1 MSAASDVNQ
10 SRDSGQRPAMLDL
23 PTTMTQDDYRCF
35 TTVANARLSARN
47 LMLEHGMSDSSL
59 EADLLVRYAAGLSRL
74 ELLLEPEHRLSA
86 EQVTRL
92 RRFLSRRLTRE
103 PIPYIVGASEFYGI
117 EFHVDPRVLI
127 PRPETELL
135 VERAI
140 DVANRLRAGG
150 IERPVIADIG
160 TGSGC
165 IAIALAMNLPQA
177 QVYAVDISADAL
189 EVARANCRRYELSKR
204 VALLHGDLMEPLPEL
219 ANIIVA
225 NLPYVEASELPR
237 LGQEVSFEPRQALD
251 GGEDGL
257 ASIRSLLAQMP
268 TKAFPESTAL
278 LEVGLGQAPS
288 VVELARASY
297 PESRIRAYRDLSG
310 VERVL
315 SVEGGW

>member
-1 MSAASDVNQ
+1 
-10 SRDSGQRPAMLDL
+10 MLAL
-23 PTTMTQDDYRCF
+23 PTTMTQDDCTCF
-35 TTVANARLSARN
+35 VTVAKARLNSHTI
-47 LMLEHGMSDSSL
+47 LSQYGISDSRL
-59 EADLLVRYAAGLSRL
+59 EADLLVCHAAGLSRL

-86 EQVTRL
+86 GQVVRL
-92 RRFLSRRLTRE
+92 RRLLSRRLTGE
-103 PIPYIVGASEFYGI
+103 PIPYILGASEFYGI

-177 QVYAVDISADAL
+177 QMYAVDISADAL
-189 EVARANCRRYELSKR
+189 EVARANCRRYELSER
-204 VALLHGDLMEPLPEL
+204 VALLHGDLMEPLPEP
-219 ANIIVA
+219 ANIVVA

-237 LGQEVSFEPRQALD
+237 LALEISFEPRHALD

-257 ASIRSLLAQMP
+257 ASIRRLLAQMP

-278 LEVGLGQAPS
+278 LEVGFGQAPS
-288 VVELARASY
+288 VAELTRASY
-297 PESRIRAYRDLSG
+297 PDSRIRAYRDLSG

-315 SVEGGW
+315 SIEKFITPRVTRAA

>member
-1 MSAASDVNQ
+1 MPNLSKTTFLD
-10 SRDSGQRPAMLDL
+10 DSTCL
-23 PTTMTQDDYRCF
+23 
-35 TTVANARLSARN
+35 TTVTNARLNSRTI
-47 LMLEHGMSDSSL
+47 LSQYGISDSRL
-59 EADLLVRYAAGLSRL
+59 EADLLICYAAGLSRL

-86 EQVTRL
+86 GQVVRL
-92 RRFLSRRLTRE
+92 RRLLSRRLTGE
-103 PIPYIVGASEFYGI
+103 PIPYILGASEFYGI

-140 DVANRLRAGG
+140 DVANRLMAGG

-189 EVARANCRRYELSKR
+189 EVARANCRRYELSER
-204 VALLHGDLMEPLPEL
+204 VALLHGDLMEPLPEP
-219 ANIIVA
+219 ANIVVA

-237 LGQEVSFEPRQALD
+237 LALEISFEPRHALD

-257 ASIRSLLAQMP
+257 ASIRRLLAQMP
-268 TKAFPESTAL
+268 MKAFPESTAL
-278 LEVGLGQAPS
+278 LEVGFGQAPS
-288 VVELARASY
+288 VAELAGASY
-297 PESRIRAYRDLSG
+297 PDSRIRAYRDLSG

-315 SVEGGW
+315 SIEKFITPRVTRAA

>member
-1 MSAASDVNQ
+1 MPNLSKTTFLD
-10 SRDSGQRPAMLDL
+10 DSTCL
-23 PTTMTQDDYRCF
+23 
-35 TTVANARLSARN
+35 TTVTNARLNSRTI
-47 LMLEHGMSDSSL
+47 LSQYGISDSRL
-59 EADLLVRYAAGLSRL
+59 EADLLICYAAGLSRL

-86 EQVTRL
+86 GQVVRL
-92 RRFLSRRLTRE
+92 RRLLSRRLTGE
-103 PIPYIVGASEFYGI
+103 PIPYILGASEFYGI

-140 DVANRLRAGG
+140 DVANRLMAGG

-189 EVARANCRRYELSKR
+189 EVARANCRRYELSER
-204 VALLHGDLMEPLPEL
+204 VALLHGDLMEPLPEP
-219 ANIIVA
+219 ANIVVA

-237 LGQEVSFEPRQALD
+237 LALEISFEPRKALD
-251 GGEDGL
+251 GGQDGL
-257 ASIRSLLAQMP
+257 ASIRRLLAQMP
-268 TKAFPESTAL
+268 TKAFPESTVL
-278 LEVGLGQAPS
+278 LEVGFGQAPS
-288 VVELARASY
+288 VAELARALY
-297 PESRIRAYRDLSG
+297 PDSRIRAYRDLSG

-315 SVEGGW
+315 SIEKFITPRVTRAA